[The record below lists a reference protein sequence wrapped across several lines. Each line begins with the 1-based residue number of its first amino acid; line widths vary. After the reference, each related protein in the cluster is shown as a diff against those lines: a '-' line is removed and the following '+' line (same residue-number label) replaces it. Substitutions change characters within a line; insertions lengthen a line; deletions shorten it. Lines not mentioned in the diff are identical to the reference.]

1 MTTLPTKIKV
11 TNISI
16 LKRKKKLSRDEK
28 LATKASDFFE
38 DFYTRHPKSRF
49 ELTEEKNAKKKN
61 RSLKC

>member
-28 LATKASDFFE
+28 LSIKASDFFE